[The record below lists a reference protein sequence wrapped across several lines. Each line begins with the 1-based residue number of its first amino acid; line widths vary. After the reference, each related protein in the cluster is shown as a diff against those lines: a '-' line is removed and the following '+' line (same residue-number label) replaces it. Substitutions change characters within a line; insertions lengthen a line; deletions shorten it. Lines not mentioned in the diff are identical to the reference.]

1 MEEYRGIRS
10 DLIDFLKTASGED
23 YDAVYYYIG
32 QYDFN
37 QSDPLSIEVVA
48 DLILEKATA
57 QKKNHYSNKR
67 STDLIG
73 VLYGD
78 AESAPTILMPN
89 ISKRSQ
95 AEQSARAKGM
105 TYIPHSTKFIHLV
118 SSAASMPTQAE
129 FEEIERNI
137 RKSQTFR
144 GQFANNLKKQMENP
158 RENIGVGWLIVFAI
172 VIFCVIINIIY

>member
-1 MEEYRGIRS
+1 
-10 DLIDFLKTASGED
+10 
-23 YDAVYYYIG
+23 
-32 QYDFN
+32 
-37 QSDPLSIEVVA
+37 
-48 DLILEKATA
+48 
-57 QKKNHYSNKR
+57 
-67 STDLIG
+67 
-73 VLYGD
+73 
-78 AESAPTILMPN
+78 
-89 ISKRSQ
+89 
-95 AEQSARAKGM
+95 M

-144 GQFANNLKKQMENP
+144 GQFTNNLKKQMENP

>member
-10 DLIDFLKTASGED
+10 SLLDFLKTACGED

-32 QYDFN
+32 KYDFN

-57 QKKNHYSNKR
+57 GKKNPYSNKK

-73 VLYGD
+73 ILYGD
-78 AESAPTILMPN
+78 AEGAHPILMPN
-89 ISKRSQ
+89 ISRRQQ
-95 AEQSARAKGM
+95 AEKSARANGM
-105 TYIPHSTKFIHLV
+105 TYIPNSTKFVHLV

-129 FEEIERNI
+129 FDEIEKNI
-137 RKSQTFR
+137 RKSQTFS
-144 GQFANNLKKQMENP
+144 GQFTSNLKKQVENP
-158 RENIGVGWLIVFAI
+158 RENIGIGWLIVFAI
-172 VIFCVIINIIY
+172 VILCVIINIIY